1 MSVSISPITRPGSFA
16 PGEIPQ
22 EVVLAALETIVASD
36 AFAKVERP
44 ARFLRHLVENQ
55 LRGDGH
61 LLKESLLGVEVFERD
76 PSWDPRLD
84 PVVRQ
89 EAARLRKRLARFYQ
103 TQGSVSVI
111 RIELPVGTYV
121 PVFCPFPPLA
131 KPEPTSEEP
140 QPAPLSALPILPAP
154 WGVSH
159 PRAMWVGAAAL
170 MALTFLS
177 VLTILHFQYK
187 TKFGGESPK
196 GEAAAEDLYLKGR
209 FYWNRRTPESLTQ
222 AVDFFTQAVV
232 RDPKYA
238 AAYVGLA
245 DSYNLLREYS
255 AMAPEQAYPRA
266 EAAARRALELDDRSA
281 EAHNSLAFVEFWW
294 NWNATMAEAE
304 FGRAIRLRPGYAV
317 AHHWYATFLNQIG
330 RGQDA
335 LREISTAQRLDPGSN
350 SIVAD
355 KAFILSLT
363 GRREEA
369 IALLK
374 QLEAVDQS
382 FLSSHQYLAEVY
394 LASQDYP
401 DFLAEFGTAARLAK
415 SADAAEV
422 ADAAR
427 QGFARGGSRA
437 MYKAILE
444 VQRKNYSEGRLPALA
459 LAATY
464 SRLGRRPEA
473 LQYLKQ
479 SFQNKECA
487 LLEVLRADWTRP
499 LRAKPGFESLQAALR
514 GVLRTGLHR

>member
-1 MSVSISPITRPGSFA
+1 MSVSIGTITRPGSFA

-22 EVVLAALETIVASD
+22 EVVLAALETIVASE

-103 TQGSVSVI
+103 TQGSASVI
-111 RIELPVGTYV
+111 RIELPVGTYI
-121 PVFCPFPPLA
+121 PVFHPVPPLTE
-131 KPEPTSEEP
+131 PEPTPEEP
-140 QPAPLSALPILPAP
+140 NHAPPPGLPILPAP
-154 WGVSH
+154 QSVS
-159 PRAMWVGAAAL
+159 RRRVIWIGAVAL
-170 MALTFLS
+170 IALGFLS
-177 VLTILHFQYK
+177 VLAILHIQDK
-187 TKFGGESPK
+187 TKLGGESQK

-222 AVDFFTQAVV
+222 AVDLFTQAVV

-294 NWNATMAEAE
+294 NWNATRAEAE
-304 FGRAIRLRPGYAV
+304 FQRAIRLRPGYAV

-330 RGQDA
+330 RGPDA
-335 LREISTAQRLDPGSN
+335 LREISVAQRLDPGSN
-350 SIVAD
+350 SILAD
-355 KAFILSLT
+355 KAFILST
-363 GRREEA
+363 IGRREEA
-369 IALLK
+369 ITLLK
-374 QLEAVDQS
+374 QIAAIDQS

-394 LASQDYP
+394 RASQEYP
-401 DFLAEFGTAARLAK
+401 GFLAELGTAARLAK
-415 SADAAEV
+415 SADAAEG

-427 QGFARGGSRA
+427 
-437 MYKAILE
+437 
-444 VQRKNYSEGRLPALA
+444 
-459 LAATY
+459 
-464 SRLGRRPEA
+464 
-473 LQYLKQ
+473 
-479 SFQNKECA
+479 
-487 LLEVLRADWTRP
+487 
-499 LRAKPGFESLQAALR
+499 
-514 GVLRTGLHR
+514 